1 MNLGIWDSRIQSS
14 LFCSKSKIKFTKD
27 TDENVFMGFDVY
39 GRNAIFS
46 IMTYSKAPS
55 IYSFLYPTNINWAP
69 LSAKNINEYMA
80 GDRPGSS
87 RPWWERRGCWP
98 GKTHRWWLLGH
109 AGRWGV
115 MGMRARG
122 DSARGLAGGGWR
134 GPWSRQRPRR
144 HRVAPSLGHSRAAW
158 WGGGH

>member
-69 LSAKNINEYMA
+69 LSAKNINEYKSL
-80 GDRPGSS
+80 RPQG
-87 RPWWERRGCWP
+87 
-98 GKTHRWWLLGH
+98 
-109 AGRWGV
+109 AY
-115 MGMRARG
+115 
-122 DSARGLAGGGWR
+122 
-134 GPWSRQRPRR
+134 
-144 HRVAPSLGHSRAAW
+144 SLGQETHKNTLLWYRMISIIVKLCT
-158 WGGGH
+158 G